1 MTNTEPTPRSF
12 KSKIGRALLW
22 ALGGFLLAPIAV
34 LVIGLVVNHFNPV
47 CGTPGDS
54 GGCEIGLVV
63 AAIGAVMPGAMIGF
77 LFGAMIQF
85 RLGVRHSNTYLA
97 KTLGMENDKPP
108 PAGDPDKRR

>member
-47 CGTPGDS
+47 CGTPGTP
-54 GGCEIGLVV
+54 
-63 AAIGAVMPGAMIGF
+63 AA
-77 LFGAMIQF
+77 
-85 RLGVRHSNTYLA
+85 A
-97 KTLGMENDKPP
+97 KLDWWS
-108 PAGDPDKRR
+108 RRSER